1 MVSTASLYAESSFGA
16 DYHENFVPGIGKT
29 QPVGEEKLDGSVV
42 PMGPPKKSD
51 VNTSLLYNEYIV
63 YDVAQV
69 QVKYLMKV
77 NFKFKY

>member
-1 MVSTASLYAESSFGA
+1 MRDRLLCSVPYRI
-16 DYHENFVPGIGKT
+16 FVPGIGKT
-29 QPVGEEKLDGSVV
+29 QPANEEKLEGAVI

-51 VNTSLLYNEYIV
+51 VDTSLLYNEYIV

-69 QVKYLMKV
+69 HVKYLMKV